1 MFMLRNPLLTSLR
14 SSYKPNTISTR
25 LFSIN
30 KNLLQTPAK
39 GQEILLKQ
47 RANRPISP
55 HLTIYQPQITW
66 YLSSVHRVSGVMLGA
81 IFFGVT
87 IAYGINKIYD
97 FGLNDDSLVEYYKT
111 HVPTWLDYTGKASVA
126 YLFAFHFANGI
137 RHLVWDKGSGF
148 TIKGIYKGGYSV
160 LAVCAVAGSYLFSK
174 AF

>member
-1 MFMLRNPLLTSLR
+1 MLRNPLLASLR
-14 SSYKPNTISTR
+14 SSYKPNTITNR

-66 YLSSVHRVSGVMLGA
+66 YLSSVHRVSGVLLGA
-81 IFFGVT
+81 IFFGVS

-97 FGLNDDSLVEYYKT
+97 FGLNDD
-111 HVPTWLDYTGKASVA
+111 
-126 YLFAFHFANGI
+126 
-137 RHLVWDKGSGF
+137 
-148 TIKGIYKGGYSV
+148 
-160 LAVCAVAGSYLFSK
+160 
-174 AF
+174 